1 MIIEIYKIRWQIELL
16 FKKFKSTIKLH
27 IIKGQSKERVL
38 SLVYGRLIAIML
50 VLMVL
55 SYAASHTYNGREISL
70 WKVTNWL
77 VRKDRLANAIL
88 EGTFSSLYSDIIKAF
103 NLVCKDRRKRKTAL
117 ELVEEAMQNEKIA
130 I

>member
-1 MIIEIYKIRWQIELL
+1 MI
-16 FKKFKSTIKLH
+16 
-27 IIKGQSKERVL
+27 
-38 SLVYGRLIAIML
+38 YGRLIAIML

-77 VRKDRLANAIL
+77 VQKDRLANAIL
-88 EGTFSSLYSDIIKAF
+88 EGTFSSLYSDIIRAF

-117 ELVEEAMQNEKIA
+117 ELVEEAMRNEKMIA
-130 I
+130 